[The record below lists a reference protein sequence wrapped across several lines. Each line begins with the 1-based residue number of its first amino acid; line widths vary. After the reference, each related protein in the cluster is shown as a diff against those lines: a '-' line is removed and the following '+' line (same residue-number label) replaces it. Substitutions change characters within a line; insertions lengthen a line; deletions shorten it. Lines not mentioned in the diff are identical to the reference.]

1 LLIRCQPN
9 ASDCNRA
16 ERFDQQSIEPAN
28 RQDLKTLQGQNC
40 EAAIQEAESANVAD
54 LAQAM
59 DKQSNQG
66 VGWPVPVL
74 LLKSLEGLK
83 AKTKAWPE

>member
-1 LLIRCQPN
+1 
-9 ASDCNRA
+9 
-16 ERFDQQSIEPAN
+16 

-54 LAQAM
+54 LAQAR

-66 VGWPVPVL
+66 VGWPLPVL
-74 LLKSLEGLK
+74 LLSSLVRLK
-83 AKTKAWPE
+83 AKTKAWAE